1 MQTGTLISGVGHA
14 ALILWVVLGDW
25 LFTRKDAPAVEV
37 AEVSL
42 ISAAEFD
49 AMVAAAPATPV
60 PAPAPEPAPAAPPAP
75 VAEPAPAPV
84 VETPPPVVPDLPA
97 PSQTPP
103 PAPEPEPV
111 PEPEPLPENNGV
123 ADALPLPVNP
133 DPIPQVP
140 LPPTSS
146 PRPKPA
152 PRVAPV
158 PVDAPEP
165 AVEVAE
171 APVQAVTPDPVEVPD
186 VVEPEQPAAQP
197 EEAGTVLETEANRND
212 PVVAS
217 GAPPSS
223 PRPRGRPVRS
233 EAPVMATARPTPT
246 PTPTPKPPPAPP
258 PATNADAVAAALAE
272 ALAADDPAPTGG
284 ATNAPQGPP
293 MTGGERDAL
302 RVAVQQ
308 CWNVGS
314 FSSDALNTTVVVF
327 VSVAQNG
334 VPDAGSI
341 RLVSSNGGTDA
352 GARGA
357 FEAARRAIIRCG
369 ARGFP
374 LPPEKYEQWR
384 EMELVFNPDGMR
396 IR

>member
-1 MQTGTLISGVGHA
+1 MQTGTLISGAGHA
-14 ALILWVVLGDW
+14 ALILWVMLGDW
-25 LFTRKDAPAVEV
+25 LFTRKDAPPVEV

-49 AMVAAAPATPV
+49 AMVAAAPSTPE
-60 PAPAPEPAPAAPPAP
+60 PAPAPEPAPEPPA
-75 VAEPAPAPV
+75 AEPEPEPV
-84 VETPPPVVPDLPA
+84 VEPPPPVVPDLPEPA
-97 PSQTPP
+97 PVAEPGP
-103 PAPEPEPV
+103 VPEPEPV
-111 PEPEPLPENNGV
+111 PEPLPENNGV
-123 ADALPLPVNP
+123 ADALPLPVDP
-133 DPIPQVP
+133 DPIPEVP
-140 LPPTSS
+140 LPPTAS

-158 PVDAPEP
+158 PVDAQEP
-165 AVEVAE
+165 AVDVAE
-171 APVQAVTPDPVEVPD
+171 APVEAVTPDPVEAPE
-186 VVEPEQPAAQP
+186 VVEPEQPKAQP
-197 EEAGTVLETEANRND
+197 EEAGTVLETEANQD
-212 PVVAS
+212 EQVVAS

-233 EAPVMATARPTPT
+233 EAPPRETAAATTPDPAPTPT
-246 PTPTPKPPPAPP
+246 PD
-258 PATNADAVAAALAE
+258 TNADAVAAALAE
-272 ALAADDPAPTGG
+272 ALAAETPAPTGG

-293 MTGGERDAL
+293 MTSGERDAL

-314 FSSDALNTTVVVF
+314 LSSDALRTTVVVY

-341 RLVSSNGGTDA
+341 RMIDATGGTEA

-374 LPPEKYEQWR
+374 LPADKYDQWR

-396 IR
+396 MR

>member
-1 MQTGTLISGVGHA
+1 MQTGTLISGAGHA
-14 ALILWVVLGDW
+14 ALILWVILGDW
-25 LFTRKDAPAVEV
+25 LFTRKDAPPVEV

-42 ISAAEFD
+42 ISSAEFD
-49 AMVAAAPATPV
+49 AMVAAAPSTPE
-60 PAPAPEPAPAAPPAP
+60 PAPAPEPAP
-75 VAEPAPAPV
+75 ETPAPAPQPA
-84 VETPPPVVPDLPA
+84 VEPPPPV
-97 PSQTPP
+97 TPQL
-103 PAPEPEPV
+103 PEPV
-111 PEPEPLPENNGV
+111 PEPTPEPLPENNGV

-133 DPIPQVP
+133 DPVPEVP

-152 PRVAPV
+152 PRVAPI

-171 APVQAVTPDPVEVPD
+171 APVEAVTPDPVEQPQI
-186 VVEPEQPAAQP
+186 VEPERPQVQQ
-197 EEAGTVLETEANRND
+197 EEAGTILETEANRND

-217 GAPPSS
+217 GAPPTS

-233 EAPVMATARPTPT
+233 ETPPVETARPVTPE
-246 PTPTPKPPPAPP
+246 PTP
-258 PATNADAVAAALAE
+258 PATNTDAVAAALAE
-272 ALAADDPAPTGG
+272 ALAEPAQDSPRTG

-293 MTGGERDAL
+293 MTSGERDAL

-314 FSSDALNTTVVVF
+314 LSTDALRTTVVVY
-327 VSVAQNG
+327 VSVGQDG

-341 RLVSSNGGTDA
+341 RLIDSSGGTDA

-374 LPPEKYEQWR
+374 LPPEKYDQWR
-384 EMELVFNPDGMR
+384 EMELVFNPEGMR
-396 IR
+396 MR